1 MSVARYCHSGYP
13 IRSSTGPIRNP
24 NLHYVIPDSIRD
36 PSLMDSCFRRNDNNP
51 NAGVH
56 KGAGGPETPGTGSV
70 HKNVAWI
77 YRLSHGFMGKI
88 GFVSAFSVGK
98 IRL

>member
-1 MSVARYCHSGYP
+1 MSPVF
-13 IRSSTGPIRNP
+13 TGTPGFQN
-24 NLHYVIPDSIRD
+24 
-36 PSLMDSCFRRNDNNP
+36 
-51 NAGVH
+51 
-56 KGAGGPETPGTGSV
+56 GAGGPETPGTVLV
-70 HKNVAWI
+70 HSNVARI

>member
-1 MSVARYCHSGYP
+1 MTNAVAMSVARYCHSGLDP
-13 IRSSTGPIRNP
+13 ESSSG
-24 NLHYVIPDSIRD
+24 
-36 PSLMDSCFRRNDNNP
+36 MDSCFRRNDKNP
-51 NAGVH
+51 NAGFH

>member
-1 MSVARYCHSGYP
+1 MTRIQTRGF
-13 IRSSTGPIRNP
+13 T
-24 NLHYVIPDSIRD
+24 
-36 PSLMDSCFRRNDNNP
+36 
-51 NAGVH
+51 

-70 HKNVAWI
+70 HSNAAEF
-77 YRLSHGFMGKI
+77 YLLSHAFMGKI

>member
-1 MSVARYCHSGYP
+1 
-13 IRSSTGPIRNP
+13 
-24 NLHYVIPDSIRD
+24 
-36 PSLMDSCFRRNDNNP
+36 MDSCFRRNDNNP